1 MLICPGHLNNTVLNL
16 FGFIHL
22 VIQAAPNDHSNL
34 KILCSC
40 MSTFAFQK

>member
-22 VIQAAPNDHSNL
+22 VIHAAPDDHSNL
-34 KILCSC
+34 KILCSS